1 MTGHVFL
8 SHTSDM
14 AGYPE
19 GGPFAQAALDAVGR
33 AGMVPV
39 DMRYFAARDGK
50 PADYCSQRV
59 RECEIYVAVIGF
71 RYGSFVPGE
80 TLSYTELEFQ
90 AAGDAGI
97 PRLVFLLEQAA
108 CPAGLADTD
117 RGPVEGFRR
126 RLRDAGLV
134 VRTFTSCDRL
144 ELEVFH
150 ALSELASGR
159 LPAGPPAMLVG
170 LPRQRPA
177 GVGQALDGRTSAP
190 AGNAGAPTAAVH
202 GLPRDTASFT
212 GRAAE
217 LELLIRQANAD
228 LAGARTGSVVGVH
241 AIDGMAGIG
250 KTTLAVHAAHLLA
263 PRFPDGQFFLPLHS
277 HTPGQQPA
285 DPGSALGT
293 LLLAAGIT
301 TGQIPDGVDARAMMW
316 RNGIAGKRVL
326 LVLDDAASHEQVRPL
341 LPGSAGSLVLITSR
355 RRLAALEEAT
365 SISLGTMP
373 PDDAAELFGRLA
385 SRAEGGA
392 WACAEIP
399 RLCGYLPLAIR
410 LIAGTLR
417 RHPSWTVTDLAA
429 ELTTSKDRIAA
440 MRAENISVGAA
451 FGLSYQDLTPGP
463 QQLFR
468 RLGLH
473 PGISF
478 DVYAATALNGASLEA
493 TRDHLDEL
501 YDHHVITEPA
511 RGRYRLHDL
520 IGEHA
525 RSLAAGDDPAG
536 REAAAGRLLD
546 YYLHVATAANRL
558 IARRPPADAP
568 LLSCPPAAAPE
579 LSTRDEAMTW
589 LEAERANL
597 LSAAQSTAAHAR
609 PVYAVWIPA
618 QLSEFLRTRGY
629 WDEAFTLH
637 QGAVAV
643 ALTTQDLAG
652 QSVALANLGHAQWLA
667 GHYPSAAASLTQA
680 LGLCRDLGDQIG
692 QAEALNSLGRMQI
705 FIDDYPAA
713 TGSLTEALR
722 LCRDLGDRLGEAT
735 ALDYLGIVQCA
746 TADFP
751 AASASLHAALALY
764 RDLGDKHG
772 EASALTSLGDLQH
785 CTGDYQSA
793 TATLTQASGLCQD
806 LGDRRG
812 LGHALHLLGVVQ
824 HLLGDYQ
831 ASTASLTKALAI
843 NRDLGQ
849 RHGLAADLAELG
861 VVQHLT
867 GEHAAAG
874 ESLAQ
879 AMGGFRDVG
888 DRQGQAEVL
897 NRLGA
902 LLAET
907 SGPDCGIPRHIQA
920 LGIARDIG
928 SPKDEADALDG
939 IGRCHIQ
946 AGAIKDGITHL
957 RLALEIYQRIGSPAA
972 EHIQETLRAVASD
985 DYPRPGRP
993 HSKPGPLDS
1002 VAP

>member
-1 MTGHVFL
+1 
-8 SHTSDM
+8 
-14 AGYPE
+14 
-19 GGPFAQAALDAVGR
+19 
-33 AGMVPV
+33 MVPV
-39 DMRYFAARDGK
+39 DMRYFAARDGR

-59 RECEIYVAVIGF
+59 RECEVYVAVIGF

-80 TLSYTELEFQ
+80 MLSYTELEFQ
-90 AAGDAGI
+90 AAGGAGI
-97 PRLVFLLEQAA
+97 PRLVFLLEEAA
-108 CPAGLADTD
+108 CPVGLADAD
-117 RGPVEGFRR
+117 RGPIEEFRR

-134 VRTFTSCDRL
+134 VRAFTSCDRL

-150 ALSELASGR
+150 ALSELATSMPTGS
-159 LPAGPPAMLVG
+159 PAMLSR
-170 LPRQRPA
+170 LPRQRQA
-177 GVGQALDGRTSAP
+177 GVGRTLDGRTSALARNAAAP
-190 AGNAGAPTAAVH
+190 AATVH
-202 GLPRDTASFT
+202 ALPRDTASFT
-212 GRAAE
+212 GRAPE
-217 LELLIRQANAD
+217 LELLIGQAKAD
-228 LAGARTGSVVGVH
+228 LAGAGPGSVVGVH

-250 KTTLAVHAAHLLA
+250 KTTLVVHAAHLLA
-263 PRFPDGQFFLPLHS
+263 PLFPDGQFFLPLHS

-293 LLLAAGIT
+293 LLFAAGIT
-301 TGQIPDGVDARAMMW
+301 AGQIPDGVDARAMMW

-341 LPGSAGSLVLITSR
+341 LPGTAGSLVLITSR

-365 SISLGTMP
+365 AISLGTLP
-373 PDDAAELFGRLA
+373 PDDAAELFARLTA
-385 SRAEGGA
+385 RTEGGA
-392 WACAEIP
+392 GASAEIA

-417 RHPSWTVTDLAA
+417 CHPSWTLTDLVA
-429 ELTTSKDRIAA
+429 ELTTSRGRLAA

-451 FGLSYQDLTPGP
+451 FGLSYQELTPGP
-463 QQLFR
+463 QRLFR

-473 PGISF
+473 FGTSF
-478 DVYAATALNGASLEA
+478 DVYAATALNGASLAA

-501 YDHHVITEPA
+501 YDHNVITEPV

-525 RSLAAGDDPAG
+525 RSLTAGDDPAHG
-536 REAAAGRLLD
+536 EAAAGQLLD
-546 YYLHVATAANRL
+546 YYLHVATVANRL

-568 LLSCPPAAAPE
+568 PLSCPPAAAPE
-579 LSTRDEAMTW
+579 LSSRNEAMAW

-597 LSAAQSTAAHAR
+597 LSAAEFAASHAR
-609 PVYAVWIPA
+609 PVHAVWIPA
-618 QLSEFLRTRGY
+618 RLSEFLRIRGY

-652 QSVALANLGHAQWLA
+652 QSVALANLGHVQWLA
-667 GHYPSAAASLTQA
+667 GHYPSATASLTQA
-680 LGLCRDLGDQIG
+680 LGLCRDLGDRLG
-692 QAEALNSLGRMQI
+692 QAEALNSLGRVRI

-713 TGSLTEALR
+713 TVSLTEALH

-735 ALDYLGIVQCA
+735 ALGYLGIVQCG

-751 AASASLHAALALY
+751 AASGSLHAALALY
-764 RDLGDKHG
+764 RDLGDQHG
-772 EASALTSLGDLQH
+772 EASDLISLGNLWRY
-785 CTGDYQSA
+785 TGNYQPA
-793 TATLTQASGLCQD
+793 AAALAQASGLCRE

-812 LGHALHLLGVVQ
+812 LGHALHGLGVVQ

-831 ASTASLTKALAI
+831 ASTASLTESLAI

-849 RHGLAADLAELG
+849 RHGLAAALADLGA
-861 VVQHLT
+861 VQHLT

-879 AMGGFRDVG
+879 ALGGFRDVG
-888 DRQGQAEVL
+888 DRQGQAKVL

-902 LLAET
+902 LLTET
-907 SGPDCGIPRHIQA
+907 SGPGCGIPRYIQA

-928 SPKDEADALDG
+928 SPMDEADALDG
-939 IGRCHIQ
+939 IGRCHVQ

-957 RLALEIYQRIGSPAA
+957 RLALEIYQRIGAPAA
-972 EHIQETLRAVASD
+972 EHVREALRAPASD
-985 DYPRPGRP
+985 AGFC
-993 HSKPGPLDS
+993 
-1002 VAP
+1002 